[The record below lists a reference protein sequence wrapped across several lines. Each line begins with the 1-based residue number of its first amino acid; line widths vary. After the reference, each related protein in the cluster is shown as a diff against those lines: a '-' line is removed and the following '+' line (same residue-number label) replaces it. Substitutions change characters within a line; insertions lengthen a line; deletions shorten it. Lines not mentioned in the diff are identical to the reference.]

1 MSLSF
6 GKLEGIF
13 LFFFSKAEPK
23 WNKTEEMVSDDSFSA
38 EPSLHSLCKQAEVSP
53 SSLSYYVK
61 TSRWDSN
68 PLIDFHPSPLQRIS
82 SRPSSKVTESDGD
95 YKPLIALS
103 KAQQHLFIFKFYTLN
118 KSKEK

>member
-1 MSLSF
+1 
-6 GKLEGIF
+6 
-13 LFFFSKAEPK
+13 
-23 WNKTEEMVSDDSFSA
+23 MVSDDSFSA
-38 EPSLHSLCKQAEVSP
+38 EPSFHSLCKQAEVSP

-68 PLIDFHPSPLQRIS
+68 PLINLHPSPLQRIS

-103 KAQQHLFIFKFYTLN
+103 KAQQHILFFKFYTLN